1 MKDQQNLWENVFSKQ
16 IISSKPSVFCEEV
29 IKIIPPKCVIL
40 ELGCGNGKDAAEFAN
55 HHHKVTAIDFSQTVI
70 ENNKEIFTNVLRIH
84 WAVGDISN
92 LQLEQNS
99 FDVIYSH
106 LALHYFTDEVTRKI
120 ISDCNK
126 LLKKGGLLCF
136 VCKSVNDPLYGKG
149 IFIEKDMYELD
160 GHVRHFFSE
169 EYCKSILGKAFK
181 VISIKSGDT
190 KFYDSPSS
198 YVEVIAEK
206 I

>member
-1 MKDQQNLWENVFSKQ
+1 MKDQQNLWEKIFSKQ
-16 IISSKPSVFCEEV
+16 IISSKQSTFSENVT
-29 IKIIPPKCVIL
+29 KIITSESKIL
-40 ELGCGNGKDAAEFAN
+40 ELGCGNGEDAVAFAN
-55 HHHKVTAIDFSQTVI
+55 HHHNVTAVDFSQTVI
-70 ENNKEIFTNVLRIH
+70 ENNKKLFTNIPNIH
-84 WAVGDISN
+84 WVVGDISN
-92 LQLEQNS
+92 LQLKKNS

-120 ISDCNK
+120 ISDCAQ
-126 LLKKGGLLCF
+126 LLKKGGKLCF

-149 IFIEKDMYELD
+149 TFIENDMYELD

-169 EYCKSILGKAFK
+169 EYCKSILRDTFK

-206 I
+206 V